1 MFNFFRYRT
10 AKQTR
15 SFYSGLVE
23 GSEKRGIWSKEN
35 RFDPDA
41 IGEKSSVQHHF
52 ISVIAPF
59 LASTDRC
66 LDLGCGPGGFL
77 ALMAP
82 LCGEIVGADIVP
94 DFVDECRGIVARKE
108 LSNASV
114 VLLKEEGLP
123 FADQEFD
130 KVVMVDTIHHLESYE
145 STMSEVHRVL
155 KPGGL
160 LLIFEPNKA
169 NPLLALLCALDPN
182 EHGLLRLGTFSSY
195 ARLLEHRFQIVRQA
209 YNGMLVGPQGRLS
222 VAIADYVSAA
232 GHEALAWLSPKLFIA
247 ASKSPKE

>member
-1 MFNFFRYRT
+1 MFNFFKHRT

-15 SFYSGLVE
+15 SFYSGLVN
-23 GSEKRGIWSKEN
+23 GSEKRGVWSKEN

-41 IGEKSSVQHHF
+41 IGKKPSVQRHF
-52 ISVIAPF
+52 FSVIAPL

-77 ALMAP
+77 ALIAP
-82 LCGEIVGADIVP
+82 LCGEVVGADVVP
-94 DFVDECRGIVARKE
+94 DFVDECRRTIARKG
-108 LSNASV
+108 LSNASA
-114 VLLKEEGLP
+114 VLLEKEELP
-123 FADQEFD
+123 FADEEFD
-130 KVVMVDTIHHLESYE
+130 KVVMVDTIHHLEFHE
-145 STMSEVHRVL
+145 NTMSEVHRVL

-195 ARLLEHRFQIVRQA
+195 TRLLEDRFQIVQQS

-222 VAIADYVSAA
+222 VAIADRVSAT

-247 ASKSPKE
+247 ASKSSKE